1 MATVYFTAS
10 TLDGYVAD
18 PQHSLQ
24 WLFDVP
30 DSPEVQ
36 PALQAFGATVG
47 SLVMGA
53 STYQWLL
60 DNTSWLVEP
69 EGWATEYGD
78 RRCWVLTHRDLPVI
92 PGSGIEVGPRDVA
105 ELHPEAVAAA
115 GDKDVWVMGGGDVAG
130 QFADAGLLDRIV
142 VNVAPVTLGA
152 GAPLLPRRLTSER
165 LSLRSVEKV
174 GQFAFLT
181 YDVR

>member
-1 MATVYFTAS
+1 MATVYLTAA

-18 PQHSLQ
+18 EQHSLQ

-30 DSPEVQ
+30 DSPEVG
-36 PALQAFGATVG
+36 PELEAFGKGIGA
-47 SLVMGA
+47 LVMGA

-60 DNTSWLVEP
+60 DHTGWLTEP
-69 EGWATEYGD
+69 EGWAKEYGD
-78 RRCWVLTHRDLPVI
+78 MRCWVLTHRDLPVI

-105 ELHPEAVAAA
+105 ELHPEAAAAA
-115 GDKDVWVMGGGDVAG
+115 GERDVWVMGGGDVAG

-165 LSLRSVEKV
+165 LRLNEVRQV

-181 YDVR
+181 YDVS